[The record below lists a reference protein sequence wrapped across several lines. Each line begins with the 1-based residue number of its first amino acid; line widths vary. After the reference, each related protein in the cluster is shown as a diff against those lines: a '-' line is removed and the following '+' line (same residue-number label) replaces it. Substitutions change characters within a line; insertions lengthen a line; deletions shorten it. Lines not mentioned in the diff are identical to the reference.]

1 MSRFVVPGPILAIS
15 ILLTGCAATGSPQLA
30 SCLADHDVMAQFHAH
45 PSRGKTLVGGL
56 AADGKT
62 VSCYWSDEHAA
73 FVYFS
78 TAWTACQRDGNI
90 ECKYLANGERIVFA
104 GHEESFAKPTY
115 AASAPG
121 TTGGSGGGEVIWY
134 LLGKFA
140 EGLAMGY
147 MQAQTQRTV
156 YAAPSY
162 EFSAPSYSATPRATT
177 FKCSPQALS
186 LTLSGAPEYVCRY

>member
-1 MSRFVVPGPILAIS
+1 MRFPVAGSILAVS
-15 ILLTGCAATGSPQLA
+15 LMATGCATTGSPQLA
-30 SCLADHDVMAQFHAH
+30 SCFADHDVMAQFHAH

-62 VSCYWSDEHAA
+62 VNCYWGDEHAA

-78 TAWTACQRDGNI
+78 TAWEACRRDGNI
-90 ECKYLANGERIVFA
+90 ECKYLANSDQIVFI
-104 GHEESFAKPTY
+104 GHERSFAKPTY
-115 AASAPG
+115 ATS
-121 TTGGSGGGEVIWY
+121 TTEPTAASGGGEVVWY

-147 MQAQTQRTV
+147 AQSQTQRTV

-162 EFSAPSYSATPRATT
+162 EFDAPSYSRTRPTAFT
-177 FKCSPQALS
+177 CSPQALS